1 MDFFKICL
9 TLLALKVSMTVYADD
24 FATARQKINETTP
37 NINYDTFCRE
47 KNAGKDKVAC
57 RIKDVPTIGFL
68 VCKTPK
74 FVEEEEEVICSAV
87 IQTEVENIKTVS
99 SANIKTV
106 TISTAPPIDGVKC
119 GEDQSLNCS
128 GFLEE
133 WITSETGRFKQ
144 VRDHIVNN
152 TVTKLI
158 KEVKNFTTTSGLSTT
173 AADLKKIKNYMMI
186 DPSENKYR
194 QICDLQG
201 FFLLKGGFLVADV
214 PAIQNTSINDS
225 CWLGEPTTQQVL
237 DALNKMISEFSPSL
251 AQSNG
256 SISRSGL
263 NFKAYLLLF
272 NSHFVTLIVAS
283 HVLT

>member
-1 MDFFKICL
+1 MI
-9 TLLALKVSMTVYADD
+9 VYADD
-24 FATARQKINETTP
+24 FATARQKINETKP
-37 NINYDTFCRE
+37 NINYDTFCGE
-47 KNAGKDKVAC
+47 KKSGEDKVAC

-74 FVEEEEEVICSAV
+74 VEEVICSEV
-87 IQTEVENIKTVS
+87 IKTEVENIKTVR

-106 TISTAPPIDGVKC
+106 TISTPRIDGVKC

-144 VRDHIVNN
+144 VRDHIDGN
-152 TVTKLI
+152 TVANLI
-158 KEVKNFTTTSGLSTT
+158 NDVKNFTTTTGLSTT

-186 DPSENKYR
+186 DPNKNKYR

-201 FFLLKGGFLVADV
+201 FFLVKGGFLVADV
-214 PAIQNTSINDS
+214 PAIENVSISDP
-225 CWLGEPTTQQVL
+225 CWTDETTTKQVL
-237 DALNKMISEFSPSL
+237 DALNEMISKFSPTSTK
-251 AQSNG
+251 SNG

-263 NFKAYLLLF
+263 NFNAYPLLF
-272 NSHFVTLIVAS
+272 GSHLVTVIVAS
-283 HVLT
+283 YVLT

>member
-1 MDFFKICL
+1 MELFKIYFS
-9 TLLALKVSMTVYADD
+9 LLALKVSMIVYADN
-24 FATARQKINETTP
+24 FATARQKINEAKP

-47 KNAGKDKVAC
+47 KKSGEDKVAC

-74 FVEEEEEVICSAV
+74 VEEVICSEV
-87 IQTEVENIKTVS
+87 IKTEVENIKTVS

-106 TISTAPPIDGVKC
+106 TISTPPIDGVKC

-144 VRDHIVNN
+144 VRDHIDGN
-152 TVTKLI
+152 TVANLI
-158 KEVKNFTTTSGLSTT
+158 NDVKNFTTTTGLSTT

-186 DPSENKYR
+186 DPNKNKYR

-201 FFLLKGGFLVADV
+201 FFLIKGGFLVADV
-214 PAIQNTSINDS
+214 PAIENVSISDP
-225 CWLGEPTTQQVL
+225 CWTGEPTTKKVL
-237 DALNKMISEFSPSL
+237 DALNEMISEFSPSL
-251 AQSNG
+251 TQSNG

-263 NFKAYLLLF
+263 NFNAYLLLF
-272 NSHFVTLIVAS
+272 GSHLVTVIVAS
-283 HVLT
+283 YVLT

>member
-1 MDFFKICL
+1 MELFKIYF
-9 TLLALKVSMTVYADD
+9 TLLALKVSMMVYADD
-24 FATARQKINETTP
+24 FAIARQKINAAKP
-37 NINYDTFCRE
+37 NINYNTFCRE
-47 KNAGKDKVAC
+47 KNAGEDKVAC

-68 VCKTPK
+68 VCKTPT
-74 FVEEEEEVICSAV
+74 FEEMICSEVIK
-87 IQTEVENIKTVS
+87 TEVENIKTVR

-106 TISTAPPIDGVKC
+106 TISTPPIDGVKC
-119 GEDQSLNCS
+119 GEDPSLNCS

-144 VRDHIVNN
+144 VRDHIVDN
-152 TVTKLI
+152 TVAKLI
-158 KEVKNFTTTSGLSTT
+158 KDVKSFTTTTGLSTT
-173 AADLKKIKNYMMI
+173 AAGLKKIKNYMMI

-263 NFKAYLLLF
+263 NFKAYLVLF
-272 NSHFVTLIVAS
+272 GSHFVTLIVAS
-283 HVLT
+283 YVLT